1 MRPRVPSAYGAGMSF
16 SLSRSWRRTVL
27 VGHVLCGVGWMG
39 LDLGLLVLVIAGAS
53 SDSGPTVAAAYTA
66 ARLVI
71 PVVVPV
77 LAVGMLLT
85 GILLG
90 WGTKWG
96 LFQWT
101 WVFTKLVIGIV
112 LTVLVFVALVPG
124 ALSIPVD
131 LAGSADQVRE
141 AVGGAGRD
149 LLFPPIVSFL
159 ALGFALVLSMWKPW
173 GRTRWGNG
181 ASAGTASGSRGV
193 TRPHSRAEAAVA
205 RSDTRSS

>member
-1 MRPRVPSAYGAGMSF
+1 MRPDAERAYVPCMAF
-16 SLSRSWRRTVL
+16 TLSRPWRRTVL
-27 VGHVLCGVGWMG
+27 VAHVLCGVGWMG
-39 LDLGLLVLVIAGAS
+39 LDLGLLVLVITGAS

-96 LFQWT
+96 LLQWT
-101 WVFTKLVIGIV
+101 WVLTKLTIGIV

-131 LAGSADQVRE
+131 LTGTAAEVRE
-141 AVGGAGRD
+141 AVGRTGRD
-149 LLFPPIVSFL
+149 LLFPPVVSFL
-159 ALGFALVLSMWKPW
+159 ALGFALMLSVWKPW
-173 GRTRWGNG
+173 GRTRWARTG
-181 ASAGTASGSRGV
+181 AVPDAGV
-193 TRPHSRAEAAVA
+193 
-205 RSDTRSS
+205 

>member
-1 MRPRVPSAYGAGMSF
+1 MAFA
-16 SLSRSWRRTVL
+16 LSRPWRRTVL
-27 VGHVLCGVGWMG
+27 ALHVLCGVGWMG
-39 LDLGLLVLVIAGAS
+39 LDLGLLVLVLTGAT
-53 SDSGPTVAAAYTA
+53 SDSGPVVAASYTS

-77 LAVGMLLT
+77 LALGMLVT

-90 WGTKWG
+90 WGTKWR
-96 LFQWT
+96 LLEWT

-124 ALSIPVD
+124 ALSIPAE
-131 LAGSADQVRE
+131 LTGTAAEVRD

-159 ALGFALVLSMWKPW
+159 ALGCALVLSIWKPW
-173 GRTRWGNG
+173 GRTRWARVRQPDRGRVG
-181 ASAGTASGSRGV
+181 A
-193 TRPHSRAEAAVA
+193 
-205 RSDTRSS
+205 